1 MKSITERIAS
11 QAAAA
16 TEAAVEKAKGT
27 PFVDETGEIVE
38 PPTTAE
44 LMMWFKG
51 YQQQATD
58 FLDQLQNTVA
68 QQAATIT
75 SQASTIVEMA
85 ESVKGKASANTLAD
99 LRQRLSTL
107 GSAVEGKADT
117 TYVEQQFAANYELDA
132 TQSNAIKAAQELLAS
147 DGGLLTSLM
156 SAQTVMSNQLGALRG
171 DVDLK
176 APAATVSALT
186 GQVTT
191 LRNTVTD
198 ASTGLATKAST
209 TDLGAQKTRIDGLLT
224 TTLPALQTDVSSRLL
239 RSGDT
244 ATGPIVVPTATNKIA
259 APRFEQ
265 VFGGI
270 NSPRRTMENIT
281 TGTTELQPLTDTTG
295 QNRKILPI
303 GVLFL
308 LMGNQPSGSVTVK
321 LGTTPGGAEL
331 YTKTYSLLSGLL
343 GKVLA
348 PDLPASA
355 TPLPAGQRLFATV
368 TGGGQWTCFFDAVFL
383 PTAS

>member
-1 MKSITERIAS
+1 M
-11 QAAAA
+11 AA
-16 TEAAVEKAKGT
+16 TDHYFLKPAV
-27 PFVDETGEIVE
+27 
-38 PPTTAE
+38 
-44 LMMWFKG
+44 
-51 YQQQATD
+51 QQALGLQ
-58 FLDQLQNTVA
+58 LDAQGNPVLDAQGNPVLAPDVA
-68 QQAATIT
+68 QVYLYAQQMRQELDVAKAAI
-75 SQASTIVEMA
+75 QQFLALLN
-85 ESVKGKASANTLAD
+85 GKASADSLAAVRQNVTTLT
-99 LRQRLSTL
+99 STV
-107 GSAVEGKADT
+107 AGKADT
-117 TYVEQQFAANYELDA
+117 TYVEQQFQANYDLDT
-132 TQSNAIKAAQELLAS
+132 TQTNAIRAAQDLLAT
-147 DGGLLTSLM
+147 DGGLLANLL
-156 SAQTVMSNQLGALRG
+156 AGQQTLTNQVSGLRA

-176 APAATVSALT
+176 AAAATVSTLT
-186 GQVTT
+186 GQVTS
-191 LRNTVTD
+191 LRNTITD
-198 ASTGLATKAST
+198 PTAGLVATN
-209 TDLGAQKTRIDGLLT
+209 
-224 TTLPALQTDVSSRLL
+224 TLAATANTEANKRLL

-308 LMGNQPSGSVTVK
+308 LMGNQPSGTVTVK

-331 YTKTYSLLSGLL
+331 YTKTYSLLTGLL

-355 TPLPAGQRLFATV
+355 TPLPAGQRLYATV
-368 TGGGQWTCFFDAVFL
+368 TGGGLWTCFFDAVFL